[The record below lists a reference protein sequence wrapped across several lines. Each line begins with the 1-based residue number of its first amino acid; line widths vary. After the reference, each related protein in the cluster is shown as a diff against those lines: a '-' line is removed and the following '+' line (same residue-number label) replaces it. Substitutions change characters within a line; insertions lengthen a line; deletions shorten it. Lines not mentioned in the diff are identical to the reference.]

1 MSKQPIVQICFTL
14 KNNMTMDILER
25 KLSETKQK
33 LDKKYKNGYPVKSC
47 HLNRAICQD
56 LGIETTVPDLFETIF
71 GADGYECEL
80 TETTMA
86 EAKIN
91 MKKHRRQLS
100 RKADTLVVLSETE
113 LTNVALEI
121 QLFTENHVMIV

>member
-1 MSKQPIVQICFTL
+1 MPKRPIVQICFTL
-14 KNNMTMDILER
+14 KNNMTMDVLEQ

-33 LDKKYKNGYPVKSC
+33 LDKKYKNGYLAKSC

-71 GADGYECEL
+71 GDDYECEL
-80 TETTMA
+80 NETTMA

-121 QLFTENHVMIV
+121 QLFTENRVMIV